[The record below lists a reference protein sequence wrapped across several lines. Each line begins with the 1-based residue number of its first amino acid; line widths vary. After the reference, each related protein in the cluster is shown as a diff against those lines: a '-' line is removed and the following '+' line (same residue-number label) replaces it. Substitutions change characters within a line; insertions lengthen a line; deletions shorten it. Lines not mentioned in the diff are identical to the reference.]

1 MLMFEDMKLKG
12 LESNIWKLYLF
23 KMLHGFFLS
32 IPIIVLFWQEN
43 GLSMFEVMVLQ
54 GLFAVAVILLE
65 VPSGYF
71 ADSYGRRKT
80 LVAAAVFSTLGIT
93 AYSFGYSFIDFLIGE
108 ILWAVGVSLV
118 SGADSAMFYDTLIE
132 LNQEASYKE
141 KWGRASSYYMFSAA
155 IAAVAGGLIA
165 DINLRWALYAQI
177 PIFAIMVPIAY
188 SLKEPKHHENVSGK
202 ERKTMRAVVSDVFQ
216 RPKLRNLILY
226 GAFIY
231 AALQTAFW
239 FYQPYFKLSGLDVA
253 VFGMIFAGFNIVSAL
268 SSKYA
273 HLIEGWLGKE
283 LSLVSLMVLVVA
295 SLSLM
300 SSFVLTF
307 SFLFIGLQQF
317 VRGFSKPVISDYV
330 NKIVDSE
337 NRSTILS
344 THSLIGRAF
353 QALSMPLFGLMA
365 DFYTIPQTLS
375 LLALAVFTAGGVFL
389 LLLYSEKVIGF

>member
-1 MLMFEDMKLKG
+1 MLKNIELKG

-23 KMLHGFFLS
+23 KMLYGFFLS

-54 GLFAVAVILLE
+54 GIFAVAVIVLE

-71 ADSYGRRKT
+71 ADRYGRRNT
-80 LVAAAVFSTLGIT
+80 LMTASLFATLGLMI
-93 AYSFGYSFIDFLIGE
+93 YSFGYGFIDFLIAE
-108 ILWAVGVSLV
+108 TVWAVGVSLV

-132 LNQEASYKE
+132 LGKEQTYKE
-141 KWGRASSYYMFSAA
+141 KWGKANSYYMFSAA

-165 DINLRWALYAQI
+165 DVNLRWAFYAQVPVFALMI
-177 PIFAIMVPIAY
+177 PLAY
-188 SLKEPKHHENVSGK
+188 SLKQPERHMDVSGREK
-202 ERKTMRAVVSDVFQ
+202 KTMKAVVSEVFQ
-216 RPKLRNLILY
+216 RPKLRNIILY

-231 AALQTAFW
+231 AVLQTAFW

-253 VFGMIFAGFNIVSAL
+253 VFGVIFAGLNIVSAL
-268 SSKYA
+268 SSRYA
-273 HLIEGWLGKE
+273 HLIEEALGKA
-283 LSLVSLMVLVVA
+283 LSLVMLMVLVVA

-300 SSFVLTF
+300 SSFVLSF
-307 SFLFIGLQQF
+307 SFIFIGLQQF

-344 THSLIGRAF
+344 TYSLIGRAF
-353 QALSMPLFGLMA
+353 QVLTMPLFGLIA
-365 DFYTIPQTLS
+365 DFYTIQQTLA
-375 LLALAVFTAGGVFL
+375 LLAFTVFVVGTFFIF
-389 LLLYSEKVIGF
+389 LLYSEKVISG

>member
-1 MLMFEDMKLKG
+1 MLENMELKG
-12 LESNIWKLYLF
+12 LESNIWKLYVF

-54 GLFAVAVILLE
+54 GLFAVAVIVLE

-71 ADSYGRRKT
+71 ADQYGRRNT
-80 LVAAAVFSTLGIT
+80 LMTASAFATLGIT
-93 AYSFGYSFIDFLIGE
+93 GYSLGYGFIDFLIAE
-108 ILWAVGVSLV
+108 MLWAFGVSLV

-132 LNQEASYKE
+132 LDQEAAYKE
-141 KWGRASSYYMFSAA
+141 KWGKASSYYMFSAA

-165 DINLRWALYAQI
+165 DINLRWAFYAQI
-177 PIFAIMVPIAY
+177 PVFALMIPLAY
-188 SLKEPKHHENVSGK
+188 SLKEPEHHRNVAGK
-202 ERKTMRAVVSDVFQ
+202 EKKTMKAVVTEVFQ

-273 HLIEGWLGKE
+273 HLIEQRLEKH
-283 LSLVSLMVLVVA
+283 
-295 SLSLM
+295 
-300 SSFVLTF
+300 
-307 SFLFIGLQQF
+307 FLW
-317 VRGFSKPVISDYV
+317 
-330 NKIVDSE
+330 
-337 NRSTILS
+337 
-344 THSLIGRAF
+344 
-353 QALSMPLFGLMA
+353 
-365 DFYTIPQTLS
+365 
-375 LLALAVFTAGGVFL
+375 
-389 LLLYSEKVIGF
+389 

>member
-1 MLMFEDMKLKG
+1 MFESIQLKG
-12 LESNIWKLYLF
+12 LESNIWKLYIF
-23 KMLHGFFLS
+23 KMLYGFFLS
-32 IPIIVLFWQEN
+32 VPIIVLFWQEN

-71 ADSYGRRKT
+71 ADRYGRRNT
-80 LVAAAVFSTLGIT
+80 LMTASVFATLGIT
-93 AYSFGYSFIDFLIGE
+93 AYSFGYGFIDFLIGE
-108 ILWAVGVSLV
+108 TLWAVGVSLV

-132 LNQEASYKE
+132 LDQESTYKE
-141 KWGRASSYYMFSAA
+141 KWGKASSYYMFSAA

-177 PIFAIMVPIAY
+177 PIFAAMIPIAY
-188 SLKEPKHHENVSGK
+188 SLKEPDHHRDVSGK
-202 ERKTMRAVVSDVFQ
+202 EKKNMKAVVTEVFQ

-231 AALQTAFW
+231 AALKIAFW

-253 VFGMIFAGFNIVSAL
+253 VFGVIFASFNIVSAL

-273 HLIEGWLGKE
+273 HSIEEYLGKTV
-283 LSLVSLMVLVVA
+283 SLVMLMVMVVT

-300 SSFVLTF
+300 SSFVLSF
-307 SFLFIGLQQF
+307 SFVFIGLQQV

-337 NRSTILS
+337 TRSTILS
-344 THSLIGRAF
+344 TYSLLGRAF
-353 QALSMPLFGLMA
+353 QALSMPLFGLVA

-375 LLALAVFTAGGVFL
+375 LLAFTVFAVGAVFIG
-389 LLLYSEKVIGF
+389 LLYSESVIGF